1 MKFYAIARDPNR
13 DKASAEPFES
23 TSGWLALSLGKKRE
37 VFPGSRDQFSR
48 RKQVSS
54 DREASKEGQ
63 SRRPEASISGRVP
76 RGFRDEAAFILAVDD
91 GCAITDIG
99 ASCEPLLGYGPEELI
114 GKPLNSLLC
123 DEFAVIEALALHSG
137 SGVQQILL
145 VIRTKVG
152 DPFTARYCCRRR
164 ANGWSGFVAV

>member
-1 MKFYAIARDPNR
+1 
-13 DKASAEPFES
+13 
-23 TSGWLALSLGKKRE
+23 LSSERE
-37 VFPGSRDQFSR
+37 V
-48 RKQVSS
+48 
-54 DREASKEGQ
+54 SKGP
-63 SRRPEASISGRVP
+63 SRRPDTSIGGRVP
-76 RGFRDEAAFILAVDD
+76 PGFRDEAAFILAVDD

-99 ASCEPLLGYGPEELI
+99 ASCEPLLGYEREELI

-123 DEFAVIEALALHSG
+123 DEFAAIEALALHSG